1 MLFHCRDF
9 VQPKWWTTKANGNI
23 IHLDFSLST
32 WLLYVHRI
40 AGKPEKPPNSAYSLF
55 SRLMLQGKDEN
66 HIEGEP
72 KNRMKEIANKWK
84 EVPDEQKKAYADDVK
99 HVSVILFLIH

>member
-1 MLFHCRDF
+1 
-9 VQPKWWTTKANGNI
+9 
-23 IHLDFSLST
+23 
-32 WLLYVHRI
+32 
-40 AGKPEKPPNSAYSLF
+40 
-55 SRLMLQGKDEN
+55 MLQGKDQN

-99 HVSVILFLIH
+99 HVSVILLTSIRISLRIHSHTNLTTLPRNVQIYTFLCGYIPGSFENIVIILNFFTIIFFLEI

>member
-1 MLFHCRDF
+1 
-9 VQPKWWTTKANGNI
+9 
-23 IHLDFSLST
+23 
-32 WLLYVHRI
+32 
-40 AGKPEKPPNSAYSLF
+40 
-55 SRLMLQGKDEN
+55 MLQGKDEN

-99 HVSVILFLIH
+99 HVSVILFLFH